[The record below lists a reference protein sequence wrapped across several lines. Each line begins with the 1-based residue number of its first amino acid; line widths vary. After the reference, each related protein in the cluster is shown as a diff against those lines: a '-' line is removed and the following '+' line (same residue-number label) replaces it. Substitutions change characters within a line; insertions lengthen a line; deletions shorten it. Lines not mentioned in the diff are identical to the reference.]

1 MPKKLV
7 NFLEILTVNSLFSS
21 QIKDFFGRMDFLFV
35 MKESG
40 EKCSFHVAMPK
51 PKDIKGNKAIIIV
64 KAREEQ
70 ETDEPG
76 FPTGIDKEVVFMELA
91 KPVLDNLYTVGQVS
105 GKTVKQPK
113 AND

>member
-1 MPKKLV
+1 
-7 NFLEILTVNSLFSS
+7 
-21 QIKDFFGRMDFLFV
+21 
-35 MKESG
+35 
-40 EKCSFHVAMPK
+40 MPK

-91 KPVLDNLYTVGQVS
+91 KPVLDNLYSVG
-105 GKTVKQPK
+105 
-113 AND
+113 

>member
-1 MPKKLV
+1 MQIQIWYKA
-7 NFLEILTVNSLFSS
+7 NSCQIHYAILQVSDRSISFSS
-21 QIKDFFGRMDFLFV
+21 PIKDFFGRSDFLFV

-40 EKCSFHVAMPK
+40 EKCSFHTQMPK

-91 KPVLDNLYTVGQVS
+91 KPVLDNLYSVG
-105 GKTVKQPK
+105 
-113 AND
+113 

>member
-21 QIKDFFGRMDFLFV
+21 PIKDFFGRMDFLFV

-40 EKCSFHVAMPK
+40 EKCSFHTQMPK

-91 KPVLDNLYTVGQVS
+91 KPVLDNLYSVG
-105 GKTVKQPK
+105 
-113 AND
+113 